1 MLPLKH
7 RKTRIGKVWKYTY
20 LPFQCNVEVKMAFEA
35 DKAWVYQVFSNR
47 TLRLHPAHR
56 RFEDCQIIGNV
67 LYPLYPFH
75 NGFDLFLFFQRIHKT
90 IKPHG
95 IHILHGEKI
104 ANQVAQIL
112 NYTYYGEEEFFKAA
126 DELGFL
132 SDVKKLDEKGPT
144 FLEKFFS
151 EKPKVYLDRLQ
162 SVVYEVAKKGDAL
175 FFGRGSQFLL
185 NSFDCALHVLV
196 TGSIEKRIDRV
207 MEERRVERE
216 VAEKIIHLSDHDKR
230 GFLRFAF
237 DEDWLNPHLYDLI
250 LNTDKLSID
259 STVKIVIDA
268 ARSDEIKACGIDSVK
283 SLGKL
288 SLHQKIEAAFLEAGL
303 THQNLFSP
311 WRMWIPCGFM
321 VL

>member
-1 MLPLKH
+1 MYFITVSEMLG
-7 RKTRIGKVWKYTY
+7 T
-20 LPFQCNVEVKMAFEA
+20 N
-35 DKAWVYQVFSNR
+35 
-47 TLRLHPAHR
+47 
-56 RFEDCQIIGNV
+56 
-67 LYPLYPFH
+67 
-75 NGFDLFLFFQRIHKT
+75 
-90 IKPHG
+90 
-95 IHILHGEKI
+95 GEKI

-112 NYTYYGEEEFFKAA
+112 NYTYYGEEELFRAA

-230 GFLRFAF
+230 GSLRFAF
-237 DEDWLNPHLYDLI
+237 DEEWLNPHLYDLI

-259 STVKIVIDA
+259 SAVKIVIDA
-268 ARSDEIKACGIDSVK
+268 ARSDEIKTCGIDSVK

-288 SLHQKIEAAFLEAGL
+288 SLHRKIEAAFLEAGL
-303 THQNLFSP
+303 THPNLFFTVEDVDSVRFYGLVNSLEKKEKIETVMKGIKGIKNIINDLTIFKP
-311 WRMWIPCGFM
+311 SKGGM
-321 VL
+321 